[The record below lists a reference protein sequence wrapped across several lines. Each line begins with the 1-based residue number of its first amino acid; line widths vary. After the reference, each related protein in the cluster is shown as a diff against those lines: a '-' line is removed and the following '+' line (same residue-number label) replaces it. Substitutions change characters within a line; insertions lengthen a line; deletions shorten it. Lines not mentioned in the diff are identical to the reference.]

1 MGTVREWVRT
11 KSERKKSEGGIRIK
25 RVKSLKR
32 IKRINI
38 KRIKKREK
46 GVRSC
51 KKRDLILMLP
61 KRRYWP
67 YHLSLTD
74 GPPLNNAALR

>member
-1 MGTVREWVRT
+1 
-11 KSERKKSEGGIRIK
+11 
-25 RVKSLKR
+25 
-32 IKRINI
+32 
-38 KRIKKREK
+38 
-46 GVRSC
+46 
-51 KKRDLILMLP
+51 MLP